1 MTSGLLTTDSS
12 AVELVP
18 LLQAE
23 VKKLREML
31 VQQRILPLDR
41 GLGEWEE
48 RESRESREFNESKV
62 VEEMRE
68 RVRELETQLAEREK
82 LIDTLDMQR
91 REQLLEDEEEAE
103 RMFLMSEDRNSRGGD
118 KRGIVS
124 KGNGRYSRNEKEVD
138 EDRDNDNFDYDDD
151 PYNVSSRKSH
161 SNNNDNNN
169 NINNNNIN
177 NNDKNN
183 NNNNNNNNSNKN
195 NNNNDD
201 DKDKLNPRDRISWEK
216 ENRDIIENKRK
227 KEGKKNH
234 GQNGT
239 DRKSVV

>member
-1 MTSGLLTTDSS
+1 
-12 AVELVP
+12 
-18 LLQAE
+18 
-23 VKKLREML
+23 ML

-118 KRGIVS
+118 KRGIIS
-124 KGNGRYSRNEKEVD
+124 KGNGRYSRSDKEVD

-151 PYNVSSRKSH
+151 PYNVSSRKSY
-161 SNNNDNNN
+161 NNND
-169 NINNNNIN
+169 
-177 NNDKNN
+177 NN

-195 NNNNDD
+195 ENNNDD
-201 DKDKLNPRDRISWEK
+201 NDKLNPRDRISWEK
-216 ENRDIIENKRK
+216 ENTSSPCRLFSLFSLFMESFTR
-227 KEGKKNH
+227 
-234 GQNGT
+234 
-239 DRKSVV
+239 